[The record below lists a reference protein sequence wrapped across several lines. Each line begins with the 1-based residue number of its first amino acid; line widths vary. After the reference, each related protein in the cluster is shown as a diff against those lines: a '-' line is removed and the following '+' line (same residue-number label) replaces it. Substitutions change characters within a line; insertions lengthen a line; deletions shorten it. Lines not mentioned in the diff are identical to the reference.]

1 MKLNSTLVYAASA
14 LALAGCSGTQKEFQ
28 LTSPDGEIV
37 VNVTVDD
44 SLTYTVAH
52 KGQTIMEPSRIALE
66 FAGADNIGEGLT
78 GAKGTASVIDRTVD
92 APFYRQSSLQEKANQ
107 LRLAL
112 NDSTAVT
119 FRAYDDGVAYRIET
133 DFATPRTVVNETAQF
148 NLAGAPEMLV
158 PIVKSFKTSFEMPYT
173 TARLDTFSTTAEQL
187 MFLPVYAD
195 FGDGGKVLICE
206 SDLESYPGMFL
217 TATDGKLAGKYAQY
231 PDSVYYHPT
240 RMQENVVTTKDF
252 IAQVDGSRT
261 YPWRIIA
268 IADDDNGLPVNNMV
282 YLLGSDNRI
291 GDTSW
296 IKPGKVAWDWWNA
309 WGLKNVGFKPG
320 IDNRTYKA
328 YIDFASDYGIEY
340 IVLDEGW
347 SDPKTG
353 NILESIP
360 EIDLPELVAYGKE
373 KGVDI
378 WLWMVC
384 NALDSTLEEACEKY
398 SKMGIKGFKL
408 DFIDRDDQLAV
419 ERVYRV
425 SEAAAKHGIMLDIHG
440 MYKPTAIN
448 RTFPNV
454 LNFEGIFGLEQMKW
468 SNPDMPRYDV
478 TFPYIRMVQ
487 GPADYTPGGF
497 RNRTKDN
504 YEINYYDPQTQ
515 GTRAHQVAMY
525 VICDAPFAMLSD
537 NPSEYMA
544 DPTCTKFVASIPTV
558 YDETIIPAGK
568 IGEYIV
574 TARRDGD
581 TWWIAGMTNW
591 DYRILMLDFPFLTE
605 GVTYTGTLLA
615 DDVNCGDDYTKYI
628 LTDVTADSKTPFEV
642 TLAGGGGF
650 VLKLQ
655 PQK

>member
-1 MKLNSTLVYAASA
+1 MKLNSSLLLCAAGIAIASCN
-14 LALAGCSGTQKEFQ
+14 GPQKEFQ
-28 LTSPDGEIV
+28 LKSPDGNTTV
-37 VNVTVDD
+37 QVNVDD
-44 SLTYTVAH
+44 SITYSVTH
-52 KGQTIMEPSRIALE
+52 NGQTIVDPSRIALE

-78 GAKGTASVIDRTVD
+78 GAIGTASVIDRTVE
-92 APFYRQSSLQEKANQ
+92 APFYRQSSVNEKANQ

-133 DFATPRTVVNETAQF
+133 DYTTPRTVTNETAEF
-148 NLAGAPEMLV
+148 NLAGAPQMLV

-173 TARLDTFSTTAEQL
+173 AARLDTFATAENEL

-195 FGDGGKVLICE
+195 FGEGGKVLICE

-217 TATDGKLAGKYAQY
+217 TAADGKLKGKYAPV

-240 RMQENVVTTKDF
+240 RMQEMVVTAKDH
-252 IAQVDGSRT
+252 IAEVEGART

-268 IADDDNGLPVNNMV
+268 IADEDTGLPANNMV
-282 YLLGSDNRI
+282 YLLGADNRI

-309 WGLKNVGFKPG
+309 WGLKNVDFKPG

-328 YIDFASDYGIEY
+328 YIDFASQYGIEY

-360 EIDLPELVAYGKE
+360 EIDLEELVAYGKE
-373 KGVDI
+373 KNVGV

-398 SKMGIKGFKL
+398 AKMGIKGFKL

-425 SEAAAKHGIMLDIHG
+425 SEAAARHGIMLDIHG
-440 MYKPTAIN
+440 MYKPTGIN

-454 LNFEGIFGLEQMKW
+454 VNFEGIFGLEQMKW
-468 SNPDMPRYDV
+468 SNPDMMTYDV

-497 RNRTKDN
+497 RNRTKDT

-544 DPTCTKFVASIPTV
+544 DPECTKFIAAIPTV

-591 DYRILMLDFPFLTE
+591 DYRILMLDLPFLTE
-605 GVTYTGTLLA
+605 GVTYTGTMLS
-615 DDVNCGDDYTKYI
+615 DDVNAGSDYTKYTI
-628 LTDVTADSKTPFEV
+628 TDVTADNKTPLEV
-642 TLAGGGGF
+642 TLASGGGF
-650 VLKLQ
+650 ALKLQ
-655 PQK
+655 PKK

>member
-1 MKLNSTLVYAASA
+1 MKLNSSLVYAAA
-14 LALAGCSGTQKEFQ
+14 IALAGCSGTQKEFK
-28 LTSPDGEIV
+28 LTSPDGDIM
-37 VNVTVDD
+37 VNVSVND
-44 SLTYTVAH
+44 SITYSVSH
-52 KGQTIMEPSRIALE
+52 NGQTIVNPSRIALE

-78 GAKGTASVIDRTVD
+78 GAKGTTSTIDRKVD
-92 APFYRQSSLQEKANQ
+92 APFYRQASIDEKANE

-112 NDSTAVT
+112 DDSTAVT
-119 FRAYDDGVAYRIET
+119 FRAYNDGVAYRIET
-133 DFATPRTVVNETAQF
+133 AYSTPRTVVNETAQF

-158 PIVKSFKTSFEMPYT
+158 PIVRSFKTSFEMPYT
-173 TARLDTFSTTAEQL
+173 AARLDTFSTAADQL

-195 FGDGGKVLICE
+195 FGEGGKVLICE

-217 TATDGKLAGKYAQY
+217 TATDGRLSGKYAKM
-231 PDSVYYHPT
+231 PESVSYHPT
-240 RMQENVVTTKDF
+240 RMQENVETTKDH
-252 IAQVDGSRT
+252 IAEVQGTRT

-268 IADDDNGLPVNNMV
+268 IADEDTGLPVNNMV
-282 YLLGSDNRI
+282 YLLGAENRI

-320 IDNRTYKA
+320 IDTRTYKA
-328 YIDFASDYGIEY
+328 YIDFASQYGIEY
-340 IVLDEGW
+340 IVMDEGW

-353 NILESIP
+353 NVLETIP

-373 KGVDI
+373 KNVDI

-398 SKMGIKGFKL
+398 AKMGIKGFKL

-425 SEAAAKHGIMLDIHG
+425 SEAAARHGIMLDIHG
-440 MYKPTAIN
+440 MYKPTGIN

-468 SNPDMPRYDV
+468 SNPDMMTYDV

-504 YEINYYDPQTQ
+504 YEINYNDPQTQ

-525 VICDAPFAMLSD
+525 VICDAPFTMLAD

-544 DPTCTKFVASIPTV
+544 DPECTKFIAAIPTV
-558 YDETIIPAGK
+558 FDETVIPAGK
-568 IGEYIV
+568 VGEYIV

-591 DYRILMLDFPFLTE
+591 DYRILMLDLPFLTE
-605 GVTYTGTLLA
+605 GVTYTGTMLS
-615 DDVNCGDDYTKYI
+615 DDVNAGSDYTKYTI
-628 LTDVTADSKTPFEV
+628 TDITADSKTPLEV
-642 TLAGGGGF
+642 TLASGGGF
-650 VLKLQ
+650 VAKLT

>member
-1 MKLNSTLVYAASA
+1 MKLNSALMYAAA
-14 LALAGCSGTQKEFQ
+14 IALAGCNGTQKEFK
-28 LTSPDGEIV
+28 LTSPDGDIV

-44 SLTYTVAH
+44 SITYTVAH
-52 KGQTIMEPSRIALE
+52 NGQTILDPSRIALQLD
-66 FAGADNIGEGLT
+66 GADNVGEGLA
-78 GAKGTASVIDRTVD
+78 GAKGTTTTIDRTVD
-92 APFYRQSSLQEKANQ
+92 APFYRQATLQEKANE

-119 FRAYDDGVAYRIET
+119 FRAYNDGVAYRIET
-133 DFATPRTVVNETAQF
+133 AYNAPVTVVNETAEF
-148 NLAGAPEMLV
+148 NLAGNPEMLV
-158 PIVKSFKTSFEMPYT
+158 PIVNSVNTSFEMPYT
-173 TARLDTFSTTAEQL
+173 QVRPDTLNTGSKL

-195 FGDGGKVLICE
+195 YGEGSKVLICE

-217 TATDGKLAGKYAQY
+217 TADGSGTLKGKYAQV

-240 RMQENVVTTKDF
+240 RMEEKVVTTKDF
-252 IAQVDGSRT
+252 IAQTDGTRT

-268 IADDDNGLPVNNMV
+268 IGNDDNDLPVNNMV
-282 YLLGSDNRI
+282 YLLGADNRI

-309 WGLKNVGFKPG
+309 WGLKNVDFKPG

-328 YIDFASDYGIEY
+328 YIDFASEYGIEY

-353 NILESIP
+353 NVLETIP
-360 EIDLPELVAYGKE
+360 EIDLPDLVAYGKE

-398 SKMGIKGFKL
+398 SQMGINGFKL
-408 DFIDRDDQLAV
+408 DFINRDDQLAV

-454 LNFEGIFGLEQMKW
+454 VNFEGIFGLEQMKW
-468 SNPDMPRYDV
+468 SNPDMMKYDV

-497 RNRTKDN
+497 RNRTKDGF
-504 YEINYYDPQTQ
+504 EINYYDPQTQ

-525 VICDAPFAMLSD
+525 VVCDAPFAMLSD
-537 NPSEYMA
+537 NPSEYLA
-544 DPTCTKFVASIPTV
+544 DPACTSYIAQIPTV

-568 IGEYIV
+568 VGEYIV
-574 TARRDGD
+574 TARRSGD

-605 GVTYTGTLLA
+605 GVTYNGTLLA
-615 DDVNCGDDYTKYI
+615 DDVNCGDDYTKYVI
-628 LTDVTADSKTPFEV
+628 SELTLDNKTPLEV

>member
-1 MKLNSTLVYAASA
+1 MKLNSSLLLCAAGIAIASCN
-14 LALAGCSGTQKEFQ
+14 GPQKEFQ
-28 LTSPDGEIV
+28 LKSPDGNTTV
-37 VNVTVDD
+37 QVNVDD
-44 SLTYTVAH
+44 SITYSVTH
-52 KGQTIMEPSRIALE
+52 NGQTIVAPSRIALE
-66 FAGADNIGEGLT
+66 FAGADNIGEGVT
-78 GAKGTASVIDRTVD
+78 GAIGTASVIDRTVE
-92 APFYRQSSLQEKANQ
+92 APFYRQSSVNEKANQ

-133 DFATPRTVVNETAQF
+133 DYTTPRTVTNETAEF
-148 NLAGAPEMLV
+148 NLAGAPQMLV

-173 TARLDTFSTTAEQL
+173 AARLDTFATAENEL

-195 FGDGGKVLICE
+195 FGEGGKVLICE

-217 TATDGKLAGKYAQY
+217 TAADGKLKGKYAPV

-240 RMQENVVTTKDF
+240 RMQEMVVTAKDH
-252 IAQVDGSRT
+252 IADVEGART

-268 IADDDNGLPVNNMV
+268 IADEDTGLPANNMV
-282 YLLGSDNRI
+282 YLLGADNRI

-309 WGLKNVGFKPG
+309 WGLKNVDFKPG

-328 YIDFASDYGIEY
+328 YIDFASQYGIEY

-360 EIDLPELVAYGKE
+360 EIDLEELVAYGKE
-373 KGVDI
+373 KNVGV

-398 SKMGIKGFKL
+398 AKMGIKGFKL

-425 SEAAAKHGIMLDIHG
+425 SEAAARHGIMLDIHG
-440 MYKPTAIN
+440 MYKPTGIN

-454 LNFEGIFGLEQMKW
+454 VNFEGIFGLEQMKW
-468 SNPDMPRYDV
+468 SNPDMMTYDV

-497 RNRTKDN
+497 RNRTKDT

-525 VICDAPFAMLSD
+525 VVCDAPFAMLSD

-544 DPTCTKFVASIPTV
+544 DPECTKFIAAIPTV

-591 DYRILMLDFPFLTE
+591 DYRILMLDLPFLTE
-605 GVTYTGTLLA
+605 GVTYTGTMLS
-615 DDVNCGDDYTKYI
+615 DDVNAGSDYTKYTI
-628 LTDVTADSKTPFEV
+628 TDVTADNKTPIEV
-642 TLAGGGGF
+642 TLASGGGF

-655 PQK
+655 PKK

>member
-1 MKLNSTLVYAASA
+1 MKLSNSLMCAAA
-14 LALAGCSGTQKEFQ
+14 IALAGCNGTQKEFN

-37 VNVTVDD
+37 VNINVDD
-44 SLTYTVAH
+44 SITYSVTH
-52 KGQTIMEPSRIALE
+52 KGQPIMEPSRIALE
-66 FAGADNIGEGLT
+66 FADGDSFGSGLT
-78 GAKGTASVIDRTVD
+78 GAKGTLSTIDRKVD
-92 APFYRQSSLQEKANQ
+92 APFYRQSAINEKANE
-107 LRLAL
+107 LHLAL
-112 NDSTAVT
+112 NDSSAVT

-133 DFATPRTVVNETAQF
+133 DYTTPRTVVDETAEF

-158 PIVKSFKTSFEMPYT
+158 PIVKGFRTSFEMPYT
-173 TARLDTFSTTAEQL
+173 AARLDTFSTTDNEL

-195 FGDGGKVLICE
+195 FGEGGKVLICE

-217 TATDGKLAGKYAQY
+217 TAQEGKLKGKYAPV
-231 PDSVYYHPT
+231 PDSLYHHPT
-240 RMQENVVTTKDF
+240 RMQEMVVTAKDH
-252 IAQVDGSRT
+252 IACVNGSRT
-261 YPWRIIA
+261 YPWRILA
-268 IADDDNGLPVNNMV
+268 IADDDTKLPVNNMV
-282 YLLGSDNRI
+282 YLLGAENRI
-291 GDTSW
+291 GDYSW
-296 IKPGKVAWDWWNA
+296 VKPGKVAWDWWNN

-328 YIDFASDYGIEY
+328 YIDFASQYGIEY

-353 NILESIP
+353 NILVSIP
-360 EIDLPELVAYGKE
+360 EIDLEELVAYGKE
-373 KGVDI
+373 KNVGV

-398 SKMGIKGFKL
+398 AKMGIKGFKL

-425 SEAAAKHGIMLDIHG
+425 SEAAARHGIMLDIHG
-440 MYKPTAIN
+440 MYKPTGIN

-454 LNFEGIFGLEQMKW
+454 VNFEGIFGLEQMKW
-468 SNPDMPRYDV
+468 SNPDMVTYDV

-497 RNRTKDN
+497 RNRTKDT
-504 YEINYYDPQTQ
+504 YKINYNDPETQ
-515 GTRAHQVAMY
+515 GTRAHQAAMY
-525 VICDAPFAMLSD
+525 VVCDAPFAMLSD

-544 DPTCTKFVASIPTV
+544 DPACTAYIAEIPTD

-574 TARRDGD
+574 TARRDGE
-581 TWWIAGMTNW
+581 TWWLAGMTNW
-591 DYRILMLDFPFLTE
+591 NYRILMLEMPFLTE
-605 GVTYTGTLLA
+605 GVTYTGSLLA
-615 DDVNCGDDYTKYI
+615 DGEDSGTNATSYTI
-628 LTDVTADSKTPFEV
+628 SEITADSKTPLNV
-642 TLAGGGGF
+642 TLAPGGGF

-655 PQK
+655 PKK